1 MPKYR
6 IREEYI
12 LDTKVTNK
20 PFLKEL
26 ISTNCVD
33 NRDIKEYRC
42 DISDNEERYFYHC
55 YTVHSGEQEY
65 DQHNVFTLWQLRDIA
80 RAEQCEGTDE
90 EITQDSHM
98 ILGYHGFCDV
108 DQVDEDCYWSSDGCS
123 NAYISHVQEITKEE
137 YEILNRR
144 L

>member
-6 IREEYI
+6 IKEEYI

-20 PFLKEL
+20 AFLKTL
-26 ISTNCVD
+26 VTTNCID
-33 NRDIKEYRC
+33 NRDIQEYRC
-42 DISDNEERYFYHC
+42 DISDNEERYFYHS
-55 YTVHSGEQEY
+55 YDIHTGEQEY
-65 DQHNVFTLWQLRDIA
+65 TQHNVFTLYDLREIA

-98 ILGYHGFCDV
+98 ILGYHGYDEV
-108 DQVDEDCYWSSDGCS
+108 DKVDEDAYWNSDMTSC
-123 NAYISHVQEITKEE
+123 ACLSHVQEITKEE
-137 YEILNRR
+137 YEILKRR

>member
-6 IREEYI
+6 IREEYT

-20 PFLKEL
+20 PFLREL
-26 ISTNCVD
+26 ISTNCID
-33 NRDIKEYRC
+33 NRDIQEYRC
-42 DISDNEERYFYHC
+42 DISDNEERYFYHS
-55 YTVHSGEQEY
+55 YDIHTGEQEY
-65 DQHNVFTLWQLRDIA
+65 TQHNVFTLYNLREIA

-98 ILGYHGFCDV
+98 ILGYHGYNEV
-108 DQVDEDCYWSSDGCS
+108 DKIDEDCYWNSDMTSC
-123 NAYISHVQEITKEE
+123 AYLSHVQEITKEE
-137 YEILNRR
+137 YQILGRR

>member
-6 IREEYI
+6 IREEYVFETSVTDKKFVRE
-12 LDTKVTNK
+12 LVVTNNLCNK
-20 PFLKEL
+20 DLHNYK
-26 ISTNCVD
+26 
-33 NRDIKEYRC
+33 C
-42 DISDNEERYFYHC
+42 DVTDDEERYFYHC

-108 DQVDEDCYWSSDGCS
+108 DQVDEDCYWSADGCS

>member
-6 IREEYI
+6 IREEYVFETSVTDKKFVRE
-12 LDTKVTNK
+12 LVVTNNLCNK
-20 PFLKEL
+20 DLHNYK
-26 ISTNCVD
+26 
-33 NRDIKEYRC
+33 C
-42 DISDNEERYFYHC
+42 DVTDDEERYFYHC

-108 DQVDEDCYWSSDGCS
+108 DQVDEDCYWTSDGCS

>member
-6 IREEYI
+6 IREEYVFETSVTDKKFVRE
-12 LDTKVTNK
+12 LVVTNNLCNK
-20 PFLKEL
+20 DLHNYK
-26 ISTNCVD
+26 
-33 NRDIKEYRC
+33 C
-42 DISDNEERYFYHC
+42 DVTDDEERYFYHC

-98 ILGYHGFCDV
+98 ILGFHGFCDV
-108 DQVDEDCYWSSDGCS
+108 DQVDEDCYWTSDGCS